1 MQVYVY
7 LAHLCEIYAFCG
19 VFIIRESNLFI
30 IIRIMKTKSDKADFI
45 YWYISIANKFDKFF
59 FEILLFYMEYVIIYL
74 ISNYAKRRMI

>member
-19 VFIIRESNLFI
+19 VFIIRESNIFI

-45 YWYISIANKFDKFF
+45 FWYISIANKFDKFF

>member
-45 YWYISIANKFDKFF
+45 FWYICIANKFDKFF

>member
-7 LAHLCEIYAFCG
+7 LAHLCEIYVFCG

-45 YWYISIANKFDKFF
+45 FWYISIANKFDKFF